1 MNDKNLVNGEIPSA
15 LPDFED
21 EDSREKLLRHA
32 ADDSDSTVGGLE
44 EDEAEDAD
52 LERVPTKKS
61 KRHVL
66 RTIAGFAVFIFI
78 LIGAVSWFFGIG
90 WFYAQEP
97 HPVSR
102 SGSKGTQTP
111 PMTEDEKLRA
121 ALSMVAAKQPLSS
134 EADITSVVEA
144 NTPVSDVPIPGATLP
159 NEPDETILD
168 RSQRT
173 GKIAIPSSAESAAPE
188 LAVKTLTSTSQA
200 HGENTSVGN
209 PFVRSTASNSTEP
222 PGRSLF
228 FGVAVKVAPQNA
240 PQQVFARPTS
250 NTRSETNSPSHSS
263 TGIPFG
269 TLLPVRIIGS
279 IYTFRGSG
287 GFVRMELTRTVEGS
301 GYTFPAGTMIV
312 GNMRGGESA
321 RAFVTIVG
329 LIDPVSGDLIKFTG
343 ELLGRD
349 GGSGI
354 EGRKRKLSSGWSRI
368 LRGLKDTAGTI
379 IGSVGAFRSGGT
391 VVVSDSIRRGGSS
404 VAEEFSGALSKNK
417 DDDGFVEVAAG
428 TNGYVLVTGLP
439 ENGGSTRAESR
450 NKNPSGLSDDELA
463 DLLTGTS
470 TANMRSH
477 TSKMTPE
484 FRRLVEEAI
493 STTTGRRSTEGTKE

>member
-1 MNDKNLVNGEIPSA
+1 MTDNNLVNGEIPSA

-32 ADDSDSTVGGLE
+32 AEESDSTDSGLE
-44 EDEAEDAD
+44 EDEAENAD
-52 LERVPTKKS
+52 LERAPRKKS

-66 RTIAGFAVFIFI
+66 RTIAGFALFLFI

-90 WFYAQEP
+90 WFSAQEP

-111 PMTEDEKLRA
+111 PMTEDEKLKA

-134 EADITSVVEA
+134 EADIPSVVEA
-144 NTPVSDVPIPGATLP
+144 NNPVSDIPTAGATLP
-159 NEPDETILD
+159 NEPDETILN
-168 RSQRT
+168 RSQQT
-173 GKIAIPSSAESAAPE
+173 GRVATQVSDESAVTDPAVNISRVTSELQRNDTKVLPSTIRSAENNAI
-188 LAVKTLTSTSQA
+188 
-200 HGENTSVGN
+200 
-209 PFVRSTASNSTEP
+209 EP

-228 FGVAVKVAPQNA
+228 FGVTAQIAPENA
-240 PQQVFARPTS
+240 TQQVPARPTS
-250 NTRSETNSPSHSS
+250 SEAGSQKNPSP
-263 TGIPFG
+263 GIPFG
-269 TLLPVRIIGS
+269 TLLPVRLIGS

-287 GFVRMELTRTVEGS
+287 GFVRMELARTVEGS
-301 GYTFPAGTMIV
+301 GYTFPAGMMIV
-312 GNMRGGESA
+312 GTMRGGESA
-321 RAFVTIVG
+321 HAFVTVVG

-354 EGRKRKLSSGWSRI
+354 EGHKRKLSSGWSRI

-379 IGSVGAFRSGGT
+379 IGSVGALRSGGT
-391 VVVSDSIRRGGSS
+391 VVISDSIRRGGSS

-428 TNGYVLVTGLP
+428 SNGYVLVTGLP
-439 ENGGSTRAESR
+439 ENSGSTIAESQNR
-450 NKNPSGLSDDELA
+450 NPSGLSDGELA

-470 TANMRSH
+470 TVNMRSH
-477 TSKMTPE
+477 ISKMTPE
-484 FRRLVEEAI
+484 FRRLVEEAM
-493 STTTGRRSTEGTKE
+493 SATTGRRSPEGTKE